1 MKQKSLLLAVLVLL
15 VSNVLCIAGWN
26 SSMNQ
31 IDKYHYYYKSTEAL
45 LDTLENEYNWIDA
58 IDNYE
63 YYDAVSQLRNN

>member
-1 MKQKSLLLAVLVLL
+1 MKQKSLLLAVLILL
-15 VSNVLCIAGWN
+15 VSNMLCLAGWN

-63 YYDAVSQLRNN
+63 YYDAASKLRNK

>member
-15 VSNVLCIAGWN
+15 VSNILCLAGWN

-63 YYDAVSQLRNN
+63 YYDAASKLRNN

>member
-1 MKQKSLLLAVLVLL
+1 MKQKSLLLAVLILL
-15 VSNVLCIAGWN
+15 VSNMLCLAGWN
-26 SSMNQ
+26 NSMNQ

-63 YYDAVSQLRNN
+63 YYDAASKLRNK

>member
-15 VSNVLCIAGWN
+15 VSNMFCIAGWN
-26 SSMNQ
+26 SSMDQ

-63 YYDAVSQLRNN
+63 YYDAASKLRNN